1 MAREEEEK
9 RREQKKQDL
18 MEEQR
23 ESTVSVIRAQ
33 WELAHPELRYACDSH
48 VMVM

>member
-9 RREQKKQDL
+9 RREQKKQMM

-33 WELAHPELRYACDSH
+33 WELTHQLRYA
-48 VMVM
+48 VI